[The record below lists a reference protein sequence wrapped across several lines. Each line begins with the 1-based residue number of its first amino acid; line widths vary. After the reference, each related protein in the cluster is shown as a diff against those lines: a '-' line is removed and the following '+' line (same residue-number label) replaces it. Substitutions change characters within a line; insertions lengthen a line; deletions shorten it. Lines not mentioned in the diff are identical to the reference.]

1 MAIQKPLSLAGT
13 NTYQPLGT
21 NTYQP
26 LGTNTYKTKMFGD
39 AKTSNHENNPTST

>member
-1 MAIQKPLSLAGT
+1 MAIQKPLSLV
-13 NTYQPLGT
+13 GT

-39 AKTSNHENNPTST
+39 AKTSNHENNPPST